1 MAKTTA
7 RKTSRKSTK
16 KVTRRVARVNTSLL
30 TTDGKGFWGKDQPMI
45 LLLSSGIILLII
57 LGLFFSGWL

>member
-7 RKTSRKSTK
+7 RKTARKVTK
-16 KVTRRVARVNTSLL
+16 KVIRRAAPVNTSLL
-30 TTDGKGFWGKDQPMI
+30 STNGKGFWGKDQPMI
-45 LLLSSGIILLII
+45 LLLSSGIILLIV